1 MKGIEGDRWP
11 QRVLFGA
18 GGPSISANDGLTANV
33 VTMSDP
39 TKEMFMLA
47 PYRHLWV
54 ALTISMISA
63 AGAAPQ
69 RDKAKEPKTTT
80 ANINVL
86 QYGAKPDGVTDNSAA
101 IQKAVDAAISA
112 RWNFGTR
119 GGARVVF
126 PAASHPYLIHKSIF
140 VDAPGVE
147 IAGEGL
153 GSIVQVHPY
162 YEVPAFVFGIP
173 RRVDGK
179 PLVKEAEHRPDG
191 HRVLDASAAPSA
203 GVRRGLRT
211 LGEAALAVPCHALQ
225 HGASKSGGV
234 KGQPD
239 RWVDTK
245 QLTIDFLL
253 EKPAGVS
260 WQTWSPF
267 FGVGGPGRHARP
279 WAVSAGD
286 MDDEIMLTIQT
297 SELEGTEHAHAFGIS
312 TKGIKSPWRIT
323 FSLDL
328 DQGRC
333 DTWINGLA
341 VKNRLFDIVPKDDPR
356 KFKAKLTLGT
366 ADGTSQFLI
375 GQAGTHAFGSIGA
388 PVTNLGLYG
397 LKLTRGKLYKPAGSP
412 GTKQSR
418 LDDPSAPIDDLFRYF
433 SSPPAPKSPGGAP
446 PVCIGYLKFDDPPG
460 PTLQV
465 RGETFD
471 GVGFWIPKTPW
482 QHIGQNSVRDL
493 HIFGAGQPA
502 ILLGT
507 VLDWRGT
514 NLTIFGSMQAIGSLN
529 LSASYPIRLEG
540 CDLAGSDCAYY
551 GYRQILH
558 ARSTTFAQGGRD
570 TVRLK
575 ACDSSWRD
583 TLIAA
588 TSPDADTA
596 FRFLAEDYGGRHR
609 IEDCIVDNEGGR
621 YASAIVYAEQH
632 SYAAGRLV
640 IDGLI
645 SSSIAPGVPM
655 IWLKGF
661 GNDGDRYREC
671 RLDAKGLANANLD
684 HDTII
689 KVEGL
694 GWSGDL
700 DATQLAPLRSKAA
713 APKLKTAGEGA
724 SKIRIEYPR

>member
-1 MKGIEGDRWP
+1 MNIFKSTQTRQIWTAIA
-11 QRVLFGA
+11 LC
-18 GGPSISANDGLTANV
+18 SIATTV
-33 VTMSDP
+33 Q
-39 TKEMFMLA
+39 
-47 PYRHLWV
+47 
-54 ALTISMISA
+54 
-63 AGAAPQ
+63 AAPQ
-69 RDKAKEPKTTT
+69 KEKAKEPKTTT
-80 ANINVL
+80 ASVNVL

-101 IQKAVDAAISA
+101 IQKAVDAAIAA

-119 GGARVVF
+119 GGSRVVF
-126 PAASHPYLIHKSIF
+126 PAASHPYLIHKSIY

-153 GSIVQVHPY
+153 GSVVQVHPY
-162 YEVPAFVFGIP
+162 YEVPAFIFGIP
-173 RRVDGK
+173 RRVEGK

-191 HRVLDASAAPSA
+191 HRILDASAAPSA

-211 LGEAALAVPCHALQ
+211 LGEAALVVPCHALQ
-225 HGASKSGGV
+225 LGASKPGGA

-253 EKPAGVS
+253 EKPAKAK
-260 WQTWSPF
+260 WQTWSPL

-279 WAVSAGD
+279 WAVSVGD
-286 MDDEIMLTIQT
+286 TDDEIMLTLQT
-297 SELEGTEHAHAFGIS
+297 SEIEGTEHAHAFGLS
-312 TKGIKSPWRIT
+312 TQGIKGPWRIT

-333 DTWINGLA
+333 DGWINGVA
-341 VKNRLFDIVPKDDPR
+341 VKTRLFDIVPKDDPR
-356 KFKAKLTLGT
+356 KFKAGLTLGI
-366 ADGTSQFLI
+366 ADGTSQFMV
-375 GQAGTHAFGSIGA
+375 GQAGSNAFGSIGT
-388 PVTNLGLYG
+388 PVTDLALFG
-397 LKLTRGKLYKPAGSP
+397 LKLTRGKLYKPAGAP

-418 LDDPSAPIDDLFRYF
+418 LDNPSEPIDDLFRYF
-433 SSPPAPKSPGGAP
+433 SAPPAPKSVSVKPA
-446 PVCIGYLKFDDPPG
+446 VCIGYFKFDDAPG
-460 PTLQV
+460 PTLYV

-471 GVGFWIPKTPW
+471 GVGFWVPKTPW
-482 QHIGQNSVRDL
+482 QHISHNSIRDI

-507 VLDWRGT
+507 LLDWRGK
-514 NLTIFGSMQAIGSLN
+514 NLKIFGSMQAIGSLN
-529 LSASYPIRLEG
+529 LSASYPIRLDG
-540 CDLAGSDCAYY
+540 CDLAGSDCSYY

-570 TVRLK
+570 MVRMK
-575 ACDSSWRD
+575 GCDSSWRD
-583 TLIAA
+583 SLIA
-588 TSPDADTA
+588 TTPPDADTV
-596 FRFLAEDYGGRHR
+596 FKFLGDDYGGRHR

-621 YASAIVYAEQH
+621 YTSAVIYAEQH
-632 SYAAGRLV
+632 AYAAGRLV

-661 GNDGDRYREC
+661 GDDGDRFREC

-684 HDTII
+684 HETII
-689 KVEGL
+689 KVDGP

-700 DATQLAPLRSKAA
+700 DATQLGSKKVKGAT
-713 APKLKTAGEGA
+713 PKLKTAGEGA
-724 SKIRIEYPR
+724 GRIRIEYPR